1 MLFVLYR
8 YSQDFISLL
17 EDGGAAAELHIKR
30 TMPFSGA
37 NERHQA
43 AVEQLKSGA
52 LKPAATV
59 DCNPDDLFRVTNAID
74 CPWVENEEV
83 LMFDENAFLS
93 STSVGDVIK
102 AGDGN
107 FYMVENTGYSPLHID
122 DLNGQSY
129 PLPNKP
135 VLLGG

>member
-8 YSQDFISLL
+8 YSQDFISQL
-17 EDGGAAAELHIKR
+17 EGGGAAAELHIKR
-30 TMPFSGA
+30 TMPFGDP
-37 NERHQA
+37 NTRHQA
-43 AVEQLKSGA
+43 AIEQLKSGV

-59 DCNPDDLFRVTNAID
+59 DCNPDELFRVTNNID
-74 CPWVENEEV
+74 APWVESDEV
-83 LMFDENAFLS
+83 LMFDDNAVLS

-107 FYMVENTGYSPLHID
+107 FYMVESTGYSPLNID

-135 VLLGG
+135 LLLGK